1 MRVTGAYRRVCRG
14 PLPRQRRLERGAR
27 VNKIM
32 HTETMQAVRPG
43 DAGSVGGAQRAAAIE
58 SALQSM
64 TLSDLPAFFNRLAQ
78 LLAAED
84 RDGFEVMAR
93 GLVAQSAHPLG
104 VPAIPQPAT
113 PERRLNLDLL
123 FAGLCSG

>member
-1 MRVTGAYRRVCRG
+1 V
-14 PLPRQRRLERGAR
+14 R
-27 VNKIM
+27 VN
-32 HTETMQAVRPG
+32 ETMQPG
-43 DAGSVGGAQRAAAIE
+43 EDALAGAPQRAVAIE

-78 LLAAED
+78 LLAADD
-84 RDGFEVMAR
+84 RDGFEVMAT
-93 GLVAQSAHPLG
+93 GLVAQSAHPL
-104 VPAIPQPAT
+104 VAPVVPMPAI